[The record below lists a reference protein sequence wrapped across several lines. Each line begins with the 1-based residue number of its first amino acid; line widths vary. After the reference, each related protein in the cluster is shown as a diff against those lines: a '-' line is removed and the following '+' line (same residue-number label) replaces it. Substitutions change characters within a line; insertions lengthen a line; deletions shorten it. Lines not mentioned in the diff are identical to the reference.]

1 MKPRKQ
7 IRSNRPV
14 RRAFTL
20 IEIIVV
26 VTIIALLAAVIAP
39 RLFGRIDWAK
49 ENAARADVESIA
61 AAVKLYLM
69 ESNRNLNDGFE
80 LRDLMVPAEDG
91 GGLSGPYL
99 EKDEDLYD
107 PWKNAFVIRFP
118 GDVNYDFDIISIGKD
133 GQLGTEDDITQ

>member
-1 MKPRKQ
+1 MRN
-7 IRSNRPV
+7 NRPV

-39 RLFGRIDWAK
+39 RLFTRIDWAK
-49 ENAARADVESIA
+49 ENAASADVKSIA
-61 AAVKLYLM
+61 DAVKMYLM
-69 ESNRNLNDGFE
+69 DTGKNLNEGFE
-80 LRDLMVPAEDG
+80 LRDLMIPAADG

-99 EKDEDLYD
+99 EKDEDLFD

-133 GQLGTEDDITQ
+133 GQLGTEDDITN